1 MTAPEI
7 IGSLFIKENGYQPKN
22 VDISD
27 HFSMGCKLVIDGHI
41 DAGLKMV
48 SGAFKL
54 IGGVSDTKQK
64 QIRDYVKKNPAEAFH
79 LVRPHAEL
87 SYLVGRPVKS
97 DAVEESSSDTDRV

>member
-7 IGSLFIKENGYQPKN
+7 IGSLFIKENAYQPKN

-27 HFSMGCKLVIDGHI
+27 HFAMGCKLVIDGHI

-48 SGAFKL
+48 SGAMTLAGCKNA
-54 IGGVSDTKQK
+54 THEK

-87 SYLVGRPVKS
+87 SYLVGRPVNS

>member
-1 MTAPEI
+1 MTASELI
-7 IGSLFIKENGYQPKN
+7 NKYFVKENGYQPIN
-22 VDISD
+22 IIASD
-27 HFSMGCKLVIDGHI
+27 HFASGCKLFIDGHI

-79 LVRPHAEL
+79 MVRTHAEL

-97 DAVEESSSDTDRV
+97 DAAEESLSDTDRV